1 MSNIIIRQDRNAIQK
16 HAVHNHTMSRNA
28 KGMLMDLLFMDSE
41 ASVRALTNMSSDGQA
56 KVTSALKELEDK
68 GYLIRERTRVNGKLS
83 KYNYVLTM
91 PNSSDT
97 TSDSAKDLFIESL
110 EQPVCDMIESHIAIS
125 DIGNSNEEI
134 PCVANHDMVKTTVNQ
149 GFSECQYTC
158 SSYDDLIDKNINNNN
173 IYLSNQSSNPSSVKV
188 QVSYDSL
195 ISEVDKQDIEL
206 VDMMVAIISEVC
218 SSQSAWTR
226 VSGQSMSTRKVVTQF
241 MKLGKEDLLYVVECM
256 NKTNTVIRS
265 IKPYLVT
272 SLYNAAITQESRKSA
287 DKFNRRERKRD
298 CCDSYYDNC
307 GEHSSFSI
315 DKFYEIANGYDP
327 LHITF
332 S

>member
-1 MSNIIIRQDRNAIQK
+1 MSNIIIRQGRNAIQQS
-16 HAVHNHTMSRNA
+16 AVNDHTMSRNA
-28 KGMLMDLLFMDSE
+28 RGMLMDLLFMDSE
-41 ASVRALTNMSSDGQA
+41 ASVRSLTDMSSDGQA

-97 TSDSAKDLFIESL
+97 TSDSARDLFIESL
-110 EQPVCDMIESHIAIS
+110 EQPVCDMVESHIAIS

-134 PCVANHDMVKTTVNQ
+134 PCVVNHDMVKTTVNQ
-149 GFSECQYTC
+149 GFSECRYAY
-158 SSYDDLIDKNINNNN
+158 SSYDLIDKNINNNN
-173 IYLSNQSSNPSSVKV
+173 IYLSNQSSNQSSVKS
-188 QVSYDSL
+188 QIGYDIL
-195 ISEVDKQDIEL
+195 VNEVGKQDIEL
-206 VDMMVAIISEVC
+206 VDMMIAIISEVY

-226 VSGQSMSTRKVVTQF
+226 VSGQNMSTRKVVTQF
-241 MKLGKEDLLYVVECM
+241 MKLEKEDLLYVVECM
-256 NKTNTVIRS
+256 NKTNTIIRS
-265 IKPYLVT
+265 MKPYLIT

-287 DKFNRRERKRD
+287 AKFNRRERKRD

-307 GEHSSFSI
+307 DEHSSFSI

-332 S
+332 L

>member
-1 MSNIIIRQDRNAIQK
+1 MSNIIIRQGRNAIQQS
-16 HAVHNHTMSRNA
+16 AVNDHTMSRNA
-28 KGMLMDLLFMDSE
+28 RGMLMDLLFMDSE
-41 ASVRALTNMSSDGQA
+41 ASVRSLTDMSSDGQA

-68 GYLIRERTRVNGKLS
+68 GYLIRKRTRVNGKLS

-97 TSDSAKDLFIESL
+97 TSDPSKDLFIESL
-110 EQPVCDMIESHIAIS
+110 EQPVCDTVESHIAIS
-125 DIGNSNEEI
+125 DIVNSNEEI
-134 PCVANHDMVKTTVNQ
+134 PCVINHDKVKTTVNQ
-149 GFSECQYTC
+149 GFSECQYAY
-158 SSYDDLIDKNINNNN
+158 SSYDLIDKNINNN
-173 IYLSNQSSNPSSVKV
+173 IYLSNQSSNPSSVKSQIGYNTLV
-188 QVSYDSL
+188 N
-195 ISEVDKQDIEL
+195 EVDKQDIEL
-206 VDMMVAIISEVC
+206 VDMMVAIISEVY

-287 DKFNRRERKRD
+287 AKFNRRERKRD

-307 GEHSSFSI
+307 DEHSSFSI

-327 LHITF
+327 LRITF